1 MLKLIRKITGN
12 KLDLFYKGIVFT
24 ALENG
29 ARRLTGENVAI
40 GQTSAKQVFEDWM
53 NSPGHRGNILSASY
67 TSIGIGVAKC
77 TASGYTGFCWAQM
90 FAG

>member
-29 ARRLTGENVAI
+29 AAAGALAFFCLFFIALYEGRSKRLFSGGGWPAYTCVSLSGVH
-40 GQTSAKQVFEDWM
+40 F
-53 NSPGHRGNILSASY
+53 PLSA
-67 TSIGIGVAKC
+67 T
-77 TASGYTGFCWAQM
+77 TR
-90 FAG
+90 

>member
-29 ARRLTGENVAI
+29 AAAGALAFFCLFFIALYEGSLQAPLLWWGMAGVYP
-40 GQTSAKQVFEDWM
+40 V
-53 NSPGHRGNILSASY
+53 SY
-67 TSIGIGVAKC
+67 THLDVYKRQLAACPAAWG
-77 TASGYTGFCWAQM
+77 
-90 FAG
+90 

>member
-29 ARRLTGENVAI
+29 AAAGALKGPEAAPSLLPAAERQVRGSVPRPSPENA
-40 GQTSAKQVFEDWM
+40 
-53 NSPGHRGNILSASY
+53 R
-67 TSIGIGVAKC
+67 
-77 TASGYTGFCWAQM
+77 
-90 FAG
+90 

>member
-29 ARRLTGENVAI
+29 AAAGALA
-40 GQTSAKQVFEDWM
+40 F
-53 NSPGHRGNILSASY
+53 
-67 TSIGIGVAKC
+67 
-77 TASGYTGFCWAQM
+77 FCLFFIAL
-90 FAG
+90 